1 MKESLI
7 SSLQNP
13 LVKQVVKLQQKASE
27 RKQNNQFVAEGVRE
41 VSLAIQAGIEPELL
55 CICPDIF
62 SPDKSYPLDTE
73 SFTKQTR
80 YVSAGVYNKMA
91 YRQNVEGVLM
101 VAQKYQLPL
110 EKVKLTDRPLI
121 IVLES
126 VEKPGNLGAVL
137 RTADAVNADAV
148 VICDHQTDIFNPNV
162 IRSSLGC
169 VFTRQIALC
178 KSDEFI
184 YWASQKHIKTLLASV
199 QAREYYFEKDM
210 TEGIALIFGTEAHGL
225 SEIWYKRADEKVKI
239 HMQGKT
245 DSLNVSASVAVMLFE
260 AQRQRMIREGV

>member
-1 MKESLI
+1 MI

-27 RKQNNQFVAEGVRE
+27 RKQKNQFIAEGIRE
-41 VSLAIQAGIEPELL
+41 VSLAIQAGVKPELL

-62 SPDKSYPLDTE
+62 SPDKSYTIDKE
-73 SFTKQTR
+73 HFKQQVR
-80 YVSAGVYNKMA
+80 YVSTEVYNKMA
-91 YRQNVEGVLM
+91 YRQNVEGILM
-101 VAQKYQLPL
+101 VAPKYQLPL
-110 EKVKLTDRPLI
+110 NNIQLTAKPLI

-148 VICDHQTDIFNPNV
+148 IVCDHQTDIYNPNV

-178 KSDEFI
+178 KSEEFI
-184 YWASQKHIKTLLASV
+184 EWASKKRIKTLVASL
-199 QAREYYFEKDM
+199 QAKEYYFKKDM
-210 TEGIALIFGTEAHGL
+210 TEGVALIFGTEARGL
-225 SEIWYKRADEKVKI
+225 SDFWYKNADEKVKI
-239 HMQGKT
+239 PMQGKI
-245 DSLNVSASVAVMLFE
+245 DSLNVSASVAVVVFE
-260 AQRQRMIREGV
+260 AQRQRLSES

>member
-1 MKESLI
+1 MQDSMI
-7 SSLQNP
+7 ISLQNP

-27 RKQNNQFVAEGVRE
+27 RKQKNQFVAEGVRE
-41 VSLAIQAGIEPELL
+41 VSLAMQTGIEPVFLF
-55 CICPDIF
+55 ICNEIF
-62 SPDKSYPLDTE
+62 SPDTSYPIDTE
-73 SFTKQTR
+73 NFKQQIR
-80 YVSAGVYNKMA
+80 FISKDAYNKMA
-91 YRQNVEGVLM
+91 YRPNVEGILM

-110 EKVKLTDRPLI
+110 EKIKLTEKPLI

-169 VFTRQIALC
+169 VFTRQLALC

-184 YWASQKHIKTLLASV
+184 NWASQKHIKTFLASV
-199 QAREYYFEKDM
+199 QAREYYFEKDL
-210 TEGIALIFGTEAHGL
+210 TGGVALIFGTEAHGL
-225 SEIWYKRADEKVKI
+225 SETWYNHANEKVKI
-239 HMQGKT
+239 PMQGKI
-245 DSLNVSASVAVMLFE
+245 DSLNVSASAAVMVFE
-260 AQRQRMIREGV
+260 AQRQRISGE

>member
-1 MKESLI
+1 MQESLI

-13 LVKQVVKLQQKASE
+13 LVKQVVKLQQKAGE

-41 VSLAIQAGIEPELL
+41 VSLAIQAGIKPELL

-62 SPDKSYPLDTE
+62 SPDKSYPLNTE
-73 SFTKQTR
+73 IFTQQIR

-91 YRQNVEGVLM
+91 YRQNAEGILM
-101 VAQKYQLPL
+101 VADKYKLPL
-110 EKVKLTDRPLI
+110 GKIKLSENPLV

-137 RTADAVNADAV
+137 RTADAVDADAV
-148 VICDHQTDIFNPNV
+148 VVCDHQTDIFNPNV

-178 KSDEFI
+178 NSEEFI
-184 YWASQKHIKTLLASV
+184 EWASQKHIKTLVASV
-199 QAREYYFEKDM
+199 QAKEFYYEKDM
-210 TEGIALIFGTEAHGL
+210 TKGVAIILGTEAQGL
-225 SEIWYKRADEKVKI
+225 SEIWYKHADEKVRI
-239 HMQGKT
+239 PMQGKI
-245 DSLNVSASVAVMLFE
+245 DSLNVSVSAAVLVFE
-260 AQRQRMIREGV
+260 AQRQRLSRK